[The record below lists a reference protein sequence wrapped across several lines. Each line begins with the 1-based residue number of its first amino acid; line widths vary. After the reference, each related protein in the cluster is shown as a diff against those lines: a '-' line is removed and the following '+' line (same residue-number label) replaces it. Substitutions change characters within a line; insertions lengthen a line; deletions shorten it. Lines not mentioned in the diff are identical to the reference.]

1 MAVGYKAGVLTG
13 VVVSLGAALLSP
25 LWRPAVSRYGRP
37 LAKGAVKQ
45 SLAAYE
51 IGRGRMA
58 EFGETVQDLV
68 AEAQVERVTERMPPG
83 GADAVP
89 ATANGTAGPA

>member
-13 VVVSLGAALLSP
+13 LVVSLGAALLGP

-68 AEAQVERVTERMPPG
+68 AEVQVERVTERMRPG
-83 GADAVP
+83 GTDTGPVAP
-89 ATANGTAGPA
+89 GGTGPV